1 MHEVITMCEFDFA
14 KRLSLLR
21 IQKNVSAREMS
32 LGIGQN
38 PSYINNI
45 ENNKMLPSM
54 TVFYYIC
61 DYLNIKPKDFFDD
74 GSYYPNELAEIIS
87 NLNKLDA
94 KQIQHIGMVIGDLA
108 NKK

>member
-1 MHEVITMCEFDFA
+1 MCEFDFA
-14 KRLSLLR
+14 KRLSQLR

-32 LGIGQN
+32 LDIGQN

-61 DYLNIKPKDFFDD
+61 DYLNVKPKDFFDD
-74 GSYYPNELAEIIS
+74 GSLYPNELSNIIS

-94 KQIQHIGMVIGDLA
+94 EQLHHIGMVIEDLA
-108 NKK
+108 SKK